1 MRTKKRGNQGPPS
14 ETDYEILHLKRAIVA
29 PNAGEHSCDKCI
41 GILVK
46 PLPEPF
52 QRAFTKSKDYFR
64 LDVTTSKVQK
74 MAASGCAFWTMIQER
89 LEFEAF
95 KVVLEQQ
102 CSKVEYNLQ
111 KHDGRWSN
119 VHYEALAASMGE
131 EQVKEYQRLCQV
143 MRNLPWRSASRDDE
157 SVGAVA
163 ADVAEDFVR
172 ILVAYTNI
180 DDDNPGDYDDQSAKV
195 DVNIIM
201 RPNPAG
207 ERFKSVRW
215 ISFWVSFFALGLPGK
230 QTYVGSPS
238 NTTPDSL
245 ASMSLIQSWLRKCE
259 IDHNCG
265 IKDRPSSM
273 PSFLLDVSCKQKVK
287 LVSVTQD
294 MRERYIA
301 LSYCWGVGIQKTML
315 KIGNKN
321 DLMSGL
327 ELHHFDPTIQ
337 DAMKVTRELNF
348 QFLWID
354 ALCIIQ
360 DDYDFKAKE
369 LGKMGNIYQCATFTI
384 IASAAK
390 DVKQG
395 FLRDRHATIGP
406 ARDMTAPQPIFKIKA
421 YGKRG
426 KHYVQVPILL
436 TPYHFDYPEPWYT
449 RAWTFQELLFSR
461 RRLQYLNN
469 RTTWSCYRGEQVVQH
484 CDGWIIGKAHTHP
497 GYGIA
502 EQETFSDVMEILK
515 NPGDAQFKS
524 SELLEYWCELVD
536 MYCTRKVTYQ
546 SDRLPAISAIA
557 QEFAVAL
564 KDKYICGIWKSDL
577 PSGLLWSSQFA
588 QSDNKN
594 PVRRPGPV
602 ERPKP
607 TWSWSAYDDDVTW
620 INTHLEKQ
628 KDPDFEILSHDI
640 QLVSADAPFG
650 EVKKGELRVRG
661 LIIGIPLPTTSAEN
675 GIPVIIVEGMEMP
688 AVIDYPDD
696 PRLQQNS
703 RSKLSALIVV
713 QTGWSILEG
722 IIVAE
727 EENNR
732 WSRVGWWD
740 SQHTRTEPLAPGSTE
755 KDSMKSAK
763 EAYRA
768 KLRSLWGGKENVREI
783 VLM

>member
-1 MRTKKRGNQGPPS
+1 MNDQLLTG
-14 ETDYEILHLKRAIVA
+14 TIL
-29 PNAGEHSCDKCI
+29 G
-41 GILVK
+41 
-46 PLPEPF
+46 
-52 QRAFTKSKDYFR
+52 
-64 LDVTTSKVQK
+64 
-74 MAASGCAFWTMIQER
+74 
-89 LEFEAF
+89 
-95 KVVLEQQ
+95 
-102 CSKVEYNLQ
+102 
-111 KHDGRWSN
+111 
-119 VHYEALAASMGE
+119 
-131 EQVKEYQRLCQV
+131 
-143 MRNLPWRSASRDDE
+143 
-157 SVGAVA
+157 
-163 ADVAEDFVR
+163 DF
-172 ILVAYTNI
+172 
-180 DDDNPGDYDDQSAKV
+180 GDA
-195 DVNIIM
+195 
-201 RPNPAG
+201 R
-207 ERFKSVRW
+207 
-215 ISFWVSFFALGLPGK
+215 

-238 NTTPDSL
+238 NTTPKSL

-265 IKDRPSSM
+265 IEDRPSSM

-301 LSYCWGVGIQKTML
+301 LSYCWGVGMQKTML

-337 DAMKVTRELNF
+337 DAMKVTRKLNF

-360 DDYDFKAKE
+360 DDYAFKAKE
-369 LGKMGNIYQCATFTI
+369 PGKMGNIYQCATFTI

-406 ARDMTAPQPIFKIKA
+406 ARDMTAPQPVFNIKA

-436 TPYHFDYPEPWYT
+436 TP
-449 RAWTFQELLFSR
+449 SR
-461 RRLQYLNN
+461 R
-469 RTTWSCYRGEQVVQH
+469 TTST
-484 CDGWIIGKAHTHP
+484 IP
-497 GYGIA
+497 
-502 EQETFSDVMEILK
+502 S
-515 NPGDAQFKS
+515 
-524 SELLEYWCELVD
+524 
-536 MYCTRKVTYQ
+536 
-546 SDRLPAISAIA
+546 
-557 QEFAVAL
+557 
-564 KDKYICGIWKSDL
+564 CGIWKSDL

-588 QSDNKN
+588 QIDNKN

-661 LIIGIPLPTTSAEN
+661 LMIGIPLPTISAEN

-696 PRLQQNS
+696 PRLQQS
-703 RSKLSALIVV
+703 SLSKLSALVVV

-755 KDSMKSAK
+755 KDSMKSVK
-763 EAYRA
+763 EANRA